1 MQLSTFQIS
10 NASICLYCIK
20 HLVSPCLTNLFVLLC
35 VLLLDLSV
43 LFPLKSDLYVFV
55 ICFPISHVLMFFL
68 QTRVDYMSV
77 DDTREAIKQVSRVQ
91 PSFLLKILDKS
102 YVSNGRP
109 GPEQPHADQPSWRS
123 CSYCREMPTQ
133 QERLCCKREPL
144 DCHSKLLICLQ
155 QYTLERKATISLF
168 IKF

>member
-1 MQLSTFQIS
+1 ML
-10 NASICLYCIK
+10 LY
-20 HLVSPCLTNLFVLLC
+20 

-77 DDTREAIKQVSRVQ
+77 DDMREVIKQVSRAQ
-91 PSFLLKILDKS
+91 PSFLLKILDKY
-102 YVSNGRP
+102 YVGNGQS

-123 CSYCREMPTQ
+123 FSYCREMPT
-133 QERLCCKREPL
+133 R
-144 DCHSKLLICLQ
+144 
-155 QYTLERKATISLF
+155 
-168 IKF
+168 

>member
-1 MQLSTFQIS
+1 MQPSTFQIS
-10 NASICLYCIK
+10 NASICFHCIK

-68 QTRVDYMSV
+68 QTMVDYMSV

-102 YVSNGRP
+102 YVGNGRS
-109 GPEQPHADQPSWRS
+109 GPEQPHADQPSWRF

-133 QERLCCKREPL
+133 QKILFCKRQPL
-144 DCHSKLLICLQ
+144 NCHSKLLVRLQ
-155 QYTLERKATISLF
+155 HYTFERKATMSLF